1 MSSNKNIQSLLELTL
16 NVEMTIRS
24 ITTKVQRIRE
34 AHAEHELYRRMFN
47 EQMLENYK
55 NEKNN
60 IQVDD
65 NSLKR
70 EEQLGKVV
78 ESLEY
83 LIISKHSDDARK
95 IEEEI
100 ESLKEM
106 VDKLPLKID
115 KSIIFTNNL

>member
-1 MSSNKNIQSLLELTL
+1 
-16 NVEMTIRS
+16 
-24 ITTKVQRIRE
+24 
-34 AHAEHELYRRMFN
+34 
-47 EQMLENYK
+47 MLENYK